1 MSEQNST
8 EKGSEKSLNLLNA
21 PLSAQGVPVWL
32 VMVLMGIGILYLL
45 NPTAG
50 LLELIPDNLP
60 LVGNLDDA
68 AAAILVWKGIQEILE
83 SRKYRRGKDKA
94 KTNNNEKN

>member
-1 MSEQNST
+1 MSEPIST
-8 EKGSEKSLNLLNA
+8 EKSGEKSLNLLNA
-21 PLSAQGVPVWL
+21 PLSAQGVPVWI

-50 LLELIPDNLP
+50 VLELIPDNLP

-83 SRKYRRGKDKA
+83 GRKHRRGNGKTEDK
-94 KTNNNEKN
+94 